1 MDRQKELWG
10 RRFRVVKNGL
20 AETDVV
26 SYGDGLRYPTTEIE
40 RKLERI
46 DSIIT
51 HLAEQYQELA
61 GRVDFPPTLTD
72 LTESP
77 DHGSVH
83 SRVAHVESLKRLAEK
98 TVMEA
103 DQQAELILSEAQE
116 RAQVDADRILAE
128 ARQRAQDITLETRQ
142 QAENEVLSI
151 RREVEQLLDRS
162 RTLLE
167 GEIRGMFDQASRQ
180 LLDEMPDTCTGSSD
194 PQSGD
199 QSPDEASTPDQP
211 EDTRQPGDDLYQ
223 GTLELAIA
231 PMTLY
236 SH

>member
-10 RRFRVVKNGL
+10 RRFRIVKNGL
-20 AETDVV
+20 DETDVV
-26 SYGDGLRYPTTEIE
+26 SYVDGLRYSTTEIE

-61 GRVDFPPTLTD
+61 GRVDLPPTLTD
-72 LTESP
+72 LTQSP

-83 SRVAHVESLKRLAEK
+83 SRVAHVESLKLLAEK

-103 DQQAELILSEAQE
+103 DRQAELIVAEAQE

-128 ARQRAQDITLETRQ
+128 ARQKAQDITLEARQ

-180 LLDEMPDTCTGSSD
+180 LLDEMPDTSTGSSD
-194 PQSGD
+194 SQSEEKT
-199 QSPDEASTPDQP
+199 QDETSTVN
-211 EDTRQPGDDLYQ
+211 EAEEVRQPGDDPSQ

-236 SH
+236 SQ

>member
-1 MDRQKELWG
+1 MERQKELWG
-10 RRFRVVKNGL
+10 RRFRIVKNGL
-20 AETDVV
+20 DETDVV
-26 SYGDGLRYPTTEIE
+26 SYVDGLRYSTTEIE

-61 GRVDFPPTLTD
+61 GRVDFSPTPTD
-72 LTESP
+72 FAESP

-83 SRVAHVESLKRLAEK
+83 SPVAHVESLKRLAER

-103 DQQAELILSEAQE
+103 DRQAELIVVEAQE
-116 RAQVDADRILAE
+116 RAQADADRILAE
-128 ARQRAQDITLETRQ
+128 ARQMAQDIMIEARQ

-162 RTLLE
+162 RMLLE

-180 LLDEMPDTCTGSSD
+180 LLDEMPGADGA
-194 PQSGD
+194 
-199 QSPDEASTPDQP
+199 SPDSQSEEKTQDENSSHDQA
-211 EDTRQPGDDLYQ
+211 EDERLPGDDPSQ

-236 SH
+236 SQ

>member
-1 MDRQKELWG
+1 MDRQRELWG
-10 RRFRVVKNGL
+10 RRFRIVKNGL
-20 AETDVV
+20 DETDVV
-26 SYGDGLRYPTTEIE
+26 SYVDGLRYSTTEIE

-61 GRVDFPPTLTD
+61 GRADFSPTLTH

-83 SRVAHVESLKRLAEK
+83 GRVAHVESLKRLAEK

-103 DQQAELILSEAQE
+103 DRQAELILSEVQE
-116 RAQVDADRILAE
+116 RAQVDADRILVE
-128 ARQRAQDITLETRQ
+128 ARQRAQDITLEARQ

-180 LLDEMPDTCTGSSD
+180 LLDEMPDTSAGSSD

-199 QSPDEASTPDQP
+199 QAPDEASTPDQP
-211 EDTRQPGDDLYQ
+211 EDGRQPGDDPYQ